1 MAFVAKQS
9 SGSGPRDDPRWAKRA
24 ASLGAL
30 RLMLS
35 VEGERP
41 ARIGVFTKASAP
53 PRLQSLI
60 EARQCAWNDHLGEPE
75 HLVER
80 LCAPLVK
87 PNRIDSPIVRHG
99 GLESRGEVACGREP
113 VWCLVRAAK

>member
-1 MAFVAKQS
+1 
-9 SGSGPRDDPRWAKRA
+9 
-24 ASLGAL
+24 
-30 RLMLS
+30 
-35 VEGERP
+35 
-41 ARIGVFTKASAP
+41 
-53 PRLQSLI
+53 
-60 EARQCAWNDHLGEPE
+60 
-75 HLVER
+75 LVEH